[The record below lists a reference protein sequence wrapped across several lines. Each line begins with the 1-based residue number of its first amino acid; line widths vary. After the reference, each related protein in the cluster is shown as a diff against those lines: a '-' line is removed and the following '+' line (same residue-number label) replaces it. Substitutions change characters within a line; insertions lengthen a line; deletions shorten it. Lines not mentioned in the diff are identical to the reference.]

1 MTASYRIIDYS
12 LRPAKFAERKML
24 GEIFSR
30 LKVFASLESY
40 RYIGFGSIWFSDCI
54 LFHKALGVEDVI
66 SIEKEQAHKARFEFN
81 KPYKGIRL
89 MMGSAAD
96 VLPGLD
102 WAHRSIVWLDYDD
115 PLNPGI
121 LDDVRT
127 VATRATS
134 GTVLAVSVQAEGL
147 VDKRPHLEEPLEIT
161 SAQGFRDCFGDARTP
176 QDLEPAGLRGWSLSK
191 TSRRI
196 IRDEIDAGLH
206 SVNAG
211 RNPGQVLRFN
221 QISAFEYADGAK
233 MTTIVGVFV
242 DHGQNGHFEA
252 AGFRT
257 LPFFRDGDEALR
269 VKVPMLTPREMR
281 HLDRSL
287 PCHDSGQL
295 DLGPIPEADGKHYA
309 KLYRYLPNFASFE
322 Q

>member
-12 LRPAKFAERKML
+12 LRPAKFAERRML
-24 GEIFSR
+24 CDIYSR
-30 LKVFASLESY
+30 LKVFGALESY
-40 RYIGFGSIWFSDCI
+40 RYIGFGSIWFADCI
-54 LFHKALGVEDVI
+54 LFHKSLGIEDII

-81 KPYKGIRL
+81 NPYRGIQL
-89 MMGSAAD
+89 MMGSAAE

-102 WAHRSIVWLDYDD
+102 WSHRSIVWLDYDD
-115 PLNPGI
+115 PISPAI

-127 VATRATS
+127 VATRAIS
-134 GTVLAVSVQAEGL
+134 GTALAVSVQTEGL
-147 VDKRPHLEEPLEIT
+147 VDKRPHLDESTDIT

-176 QDLEPAGLRGWSLSK
+176 NDLDASSLRGWTLSK
-191 TSRRI
+191 TSRSL
-196 IRDEIDAGLH
+196 IRNEIEAGLQ

-211 RNPGQVLRFN
+211 RSVGQALRF
-221 QISAFEYADGAK
+221 QQVGAFEYADGAK

-242 DHGQNGHFEA
+242 DHGQNGHFEG
-252 AGFRT
+252 AGFRG
-257 LPFFRDGDEALR
+257 LPFYRDGDEAVR
-269 VKVPMLTPREMR
+269 IKVPLLTPREMR

-287 PCHDSGQL
+287 PCRDMDDLG
-295 DLGPIPEADGKHYA
+295 LGPIPESDGKNYA

>member
-24 GEIFSR
+24 SEIFSR

-127 VATRATS
+127 VATS
-134 GTVLAVSVQAEGL
+134 VSVPSGL
-147 VDKRPHLEEPLEIT
+147 
-161 SAQGFRDCFGDARTP
+161 
-176 QDLEPAGLRGWSLSK
+176 PA
-191 TSRRI
+191 
-196 IRDEIDAGLH
+196 
-206 SVNAG
+206 
-211 RNPGQVLRFN
+211 
-221 QISAFEYADGAK
+221 
-233 MTTIVGVFV
+233 
-242 DHGQNGHFEA
+242 
-252 AGFRT
+252 
-257 LPFFRDGDEALR
+257 
-269 VKVPMLTPREMR
+269 
-281 HLDRSL
+281 
-287 PCHDSGQL
+287 
-295 DLGPIPEADGKHYA
+295 
-309 KLYRYLPNFASFE
+309 
-322 Q
+322 